1 MTDANMLAV
10 SGMIL
15 ASFVMVLGAFAGM
28 YRQLPNPPPSSF
40 SQRRR
45 EALEASEVFRICH
58 PVILFFAEKNE
69 AYPEETRNNL
79 EIKLRRAGRPLD
91 YTAEEYLAVCQVSA
105 FCCCIAS
112 ITYGV
117 LIFGALGAMI
127 SGGVAGV
134 IGYVAP
140 LFVLNE
146 WVNSRVTALILKLP
160 YAIDLLALC
169 LQSGSTFVGAV
180 EQLVSES
187 TDEPLDQEF
196 RIFLTELSLGKTRRE
211 ALLNLADRCGI
222 ELLNG
227 LVLALIQG
235 EEQGIHVAEILKR
248 QAQHIR
254 AVRVALADEKAHKAS
269 TKILFPTMLIV
280 IAVLLILFGSFIVRI
295 LRGKVLDE

>member
-1 MTDANMLAV
+1 MDASLTVISAMMIGSAV
-10 SGMIL
+10 L
-15 ASFVMVLGAFAGM
+15 VMAGLVGFW
-28 YRQLPNPPPSSF
+28 RSLDNPPPSNF

-45 EALEASEVFRICH
+45 EGLEQSAVFQFFH
-58 PVILFFAEKNE
+58 PMILYLAERNL
-69 AYPEETRNNL
+69 AYPDETRANL

-91 YTAEEYLAVCQVSA
+91 YTAEEYLAVCQ
-105 FCCCIAS
+105 
-112 ITYGV
+112 ITALSLSVVAGFYGL
-117 LIFGALGAMI
+117 LIFGY
-127 SGGVAGV
+127 GGVFAGIIAAL

-140 LFVLNE
+140 LFILNE
-146 WVNSRVTALILKLP
+146 WVNNRVTLLILKLP

-180 EQLVSES
+180 EELVREG

-222 ELLNG
+222 DLLSG

-235 EEQGIHVAEILKR
+235 EEQGIHIAEILKR
-248 QAQHIR
+248 QAAHIR
-254 AVRVALADEKAHKAS
+254 AVRVMLADEKAQKAS

-280 IAVLLILFGSFIVRI
+280 ISVLMILFGSFVVKL
-295 LRGKVLDE
+295 LRGKVLEE